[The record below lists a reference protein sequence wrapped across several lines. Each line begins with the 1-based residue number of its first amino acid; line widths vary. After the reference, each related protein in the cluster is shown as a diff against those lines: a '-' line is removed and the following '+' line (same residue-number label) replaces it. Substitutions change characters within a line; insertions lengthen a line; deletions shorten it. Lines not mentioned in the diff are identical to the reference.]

1 MAKWPEDTNTS
12 KQGKNRRRNQVSP
25 SIDGQHG
32 QMFFAAQ
39 REPCHGHMMHWCI
52 CSFVH
57 LWFLKRTNELWCR
70 KSLPPP
76 IPSLTVDS
84 IFKRRFPC
92 NYHCTGGCNAQ
103 TPFVSQCFLSAFFT
117 HGKWK
122 NLTTMTEIV
131 NANTFGWLR
140 FFFFGYFGYF
150 NATLWFSAAFPW
162 IITELPGDSLCTA
175 SPKAGV
181 LDSIIISIV
190 ISIIIF
196 FYQGETGE
204 RQGPIECN
212 RGRRRG
218 RGSRFRNILNNFFPS
233 KIDAAGEFLL
243 PVSHTKFW
251 TNWPVSPPLQ

>member
-1 MAKWPEDTNTS
+1 MKKRRKTTFGKVARRHEHTNTS
-12 KQGKNRRRNQVSP
+12 KQGKIRRRNQVSP

-140 FFFFGYFGYF
+140 FFFFWL
-150 NATLWFSAAFPW
+150 LWLF
-162 IITELPGDSLCTA
+162 
-175 SPKAGV
+175 
-181 LDSIIISIV
+181 
-190 ISIIIF
+190 
-196 FYQGETGE
+196 
-204 RQGPIECN
+204 
-212 RGRRRG
+212 
-218 RGSRFRNILNNFFPS
+218 
-233 KIDAAGEFLL
+233 
-243 PVSHTKFW
+243 
-251 TNWPVSPPLQ
+251 